1 MSEDLHARVQQLQQ
15 QAAQAAARGD
25 AAEVQRVGDTL
36 TSLDDHAL
44 AAADPAVTRSL
55 LDAAT
60 SLAGTGDLPRA
71 ERLLRKGIQA
81 LAENARAT
89 QVDLIVPLNNLLAV
103 YDQAGAEAQWA
114 QVAAAIGAIAE
125 RLDGPLPANATSA
138 LIQLG
143 QIYER
148 SGNYVVS
155 LTMYRP
161 AHASMMASQD
171 LAPDALLD
179 WLLAYVRVLI
189 AGGRPQ
195 DGLAVGRQALDVA
208 ERASEMD
215 PVERLEAFA
224 LVAASASQQR
234 ETALAQDA
242 LERGAAV
249 AEALQA
255 GDKWG
260 PPKLAAMAG
269 VVYHNLASLYLR
281 LGRREHYQRADALMQ
296 RALAIV
302 LEHGSEGSAE
312 HAGALGQ
319 LAVITEARGDLD
331 AADRLYTDSIAIYER
346 APDTSGAEFSD
357 FLTDLGQM
365 RLRRGQPW
373 GAVGPLRRAVEL
385 REASP
390 GEPPLRRA
398 DAASNLATACF
409 EAGDLAEA
417 SREYTRAI
425 DLRFATQA

>member
-1 MSEDLHARVQQLQQ
+1 MSDDLRAQVQQLQR
-15 QAAQAAARGD
+15 QAAAAAARGD
-25 AAEVQRVGDTL
+25 AAEAQRVGDAL
-36 TSLDDHAL
+36 TSLDDSAL
-44 AAADPAVTRSL
+44 AAADPGVTRNL
-55 LDAAT
+55 LDAAA
-60 SLAGTGDLPRA
+60 SLVGTGDLPRA

-81 LAENARAT
+81 LSGNARAT
-89 QVDLIVPLNNLLAV
+89 QADLIVPLNNLMAV
-103 YDQAGAEAQWA
+103 YDQTGADAQRNL
-114 QVAAAIGAIAE
+114 VGAAIGAIAE
-125 RLDGPLPANATSA
+125 RLDGPLPDTATNA

-143 QIYER
+143 QVYER
-148 SGNYVVS
+148 SGNHVAS
-155 LTMYRP
+155 LAMYRP
-161 AHASMMASQD
+161 VHVSMKARQD
-171 LAPDALLD
+171 VAPGMLLG
-179 WLLAYVRVLI
+179 WLLAYARVLT

-195 DGLAVGRQALDVA
+195 DGLAIGREALDVA

-215 PVERLEAFA
+215 PVERMEAFA
-224 LVAASASQQR
+224 IVAATASQRQDAA
-234 ETALAQDA
+234 TAQDA

-249 AEALQA
+249 AEGLQA
-255 GDKWG
+255 SGKWG
-260 PPKLAAMAG
+260 QPKLAAIAG

-281 LGRREHYQRADALMQ
+281 LGRREHYQRADALMK